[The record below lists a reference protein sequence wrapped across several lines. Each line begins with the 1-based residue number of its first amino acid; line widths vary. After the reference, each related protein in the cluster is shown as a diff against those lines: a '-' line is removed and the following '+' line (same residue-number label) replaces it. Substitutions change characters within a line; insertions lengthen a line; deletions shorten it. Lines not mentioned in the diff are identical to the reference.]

1 MKNLQFLGL
10 VIASVVALA
19 PTAGYGD
26 SRLGQKVDDFQLQS
40 HLGRDWSLSDFDDKK
55 IVVLAFL
62 GTECPL
68 VKLYG
73 PRLSEMREEFA
84 DQGVEFLGINSNT
97 QDSLTEMRN
106 FVDRYDIK
114 FPMLKDL
121 GNVVAD
127 AVKAERT
134 PEIFVLDSNREVR
147 YHGRIDDE
155 YEVGF
160 QNGRPE
166 KTELR
171 DAIEQLLAGDPV
183 TTPETKVVGCHIGRV
198 SKVEPTGDVT
208 FSKQISRI
216 FNKRCVECHRQDQL
230 APFTLDN
237 YEDVLGWEDTI
248 LEVIAD
254 NRMPPWYANPDH
266 GVFSN
271 DARLTDEEKELIR
284 NWVANGMP
292 EGDPADLPEKVAF
305 GDGWRIPEPDQILYM
320 SDEPYQVPAHGVVD
334 YQYFTVDPQWDEDK
348 FVYATEGRPGNTN
361 VVHHMS
367 VFIVPPGTKAR
378 RGVLGNYVP
387 GGSAVRLDQGLAI
400 RIPKGCQILF
410 QIHYTPNGH
419 ATEDRSSIGVC
430 FLDETDVKQVLA
442 TRMAR
447 NGRFEI
453 PANADAHEVIAECYI
468 TRDERLICM
477 TPHMHLRGDKFR
489 FEAVYPNGE
498 REILLDVP
506 SYDFNW
512 QQTFYLA
519 EPKLLPRGTSVRCTG
534 IFNNS
539 ANNPVNPNPNA
550 DVRWGDQSYDEM
562 LVGFFHTVPVEKNEA
577 QFLESSNVRFDP
589 TGVWVWG
596 RNGRIP
602 RGRMTLNLNGNRL
615 TGTATVGGG
624 KRQVENAVIRGDQL
638 EFTITYSESRIML
651 EFKGKMKPDGKIT
664 GHVRQVKIRDG
675 QKLGPFPWKSSRK
688 R

>member
-1 MKNLQFLGL
+1 MKILQILVL

-40 HLGRDWSLSDFDDKK
+40 HLGRDWSLSDFNDKK
-55 IVVLAFL
+55 VVVLAFL

-160 QNGRPE
+160 QNGRPQ

-284 NWVANGMP
+284 TWVANGMP

-320 SDEPYQVPAHGVVD
+320 SEEPYQVRSSGVVE
-334 YQYFTVDPQWDEDK
+334 YKYFTVDPQWDEDK
-348 FVYATEGRPGNTN
+348 YIYAAEARPDQKG
-361 VVHHMS
+361 VVHHII
-367 VFIVPPGTKAR
+367 VFVIPPDSRRPDLRNMLVGYAPGSTPVYLKEGT
-378 RGVLGNYVP
+378 
-387 GGSAVRLDQGLAI
+387 AI
-400 RIPKGCQILF
+400 HVPKGHKLLF
-410 QIHYTPNGH
+410 QMHYTPNGY
-419 ATEDRSSIGVC
+419 AVEDRSYVGFC
-430 FLDETDVKQVLA
+430 FADKEDVTQQLA
-442 TRMAR
+442 GRMAINPGFR
-447 NGRFEI
+447 I
-453 PANADAHEVIAECYI
+453 PPKAEAHEVTAEYYAA
-468 TRDERLICM
+468 RDEKLVSM

-489 FEAVYPNGE
+489 YEAVYPNGD

-512 QQTFYLA
+512 QHEYILA
-519 EPKLLPRGTSVRCTG
+519 EPKLLPRGTRIICTA
-534 IFNNS
+534 IYDNS
-539 ANNPVNPNPNA
+539 DNNPVNPDPTET
-550 DVRWGDQSYDEM
+550 VRWGEQSYEEM
-562 LVGFFHTVPVEKNEA
+562 MIGFFSTLPVSKT
-577 QFLESSNVRFDP
+577 ESTLKSTNVAIDP
-589 TGVWVWG
+589 SGKWSWERSVDY
-596 RNGRIP
+596 P
-602 RGRMTLNLNGNRL
+602 Q
-615 TGTATVGGG
+615 GTW
-624 KRQVENAVIRGDQL
+624 
-638 EFTITYSESRIML
+638 S
-651 EFKGKMKPDGKIT
+651 
-664 GHVRQVKIRDG
+664 
-675 QKLGPFPWKSSRK
+675 
-688 R
+688 

>member
-208 FSKQISRI
+208 FTKQISRI

-320 SDEPYQVPAHGVVD
+320 SEEPYQVPSSGVVE
-334 YQYFTVDPQWDEDK
+334 YKYFTVDPQWDEDK
-348 FVYATEGRPGNTN
+348 YIYAAEARPDQKG
-361 VVHHMS
+361 VVHHII
-367 VFIVPPGTKAR
+367 VFVIPPDSRRPDLRNMLVGYAPGSTPVYLKEGT
-378 RGVLGNYVP
+378 
-387 GGSAVRLDQGLAI
+387 AI
-400 RIPKGCQILF
+400 HVPKGHKLVF
-410 QIHYTPNGH
+410 QMHYTPNGY
-419 ATEDRSSIGVC
+419 AVEDRSYVGFC
-430 FLDETDVKQVLA
+430 FADKEDVTQQLA
-442 TRMAR
+442 GRMAINPGFR
-447 NGRFEI
+447 I
-453 PANADAHEVIAECYI
+453 PPNAEAHEVTAEYYAA
-468 TRDERLICM
+468 RDEKLVSM

-489 FEAVYPNGE
+489 YEAVYPNGD

-506 SYDFNW
+506 GYDFNW
-512 QQTFYLA
+512 QQEYILA
-519 EPKLLPRGTSVRCTG
+519 EPKLLPRGTRIICTA
-534 IFNNS
+534 IYDNS
-539 ANNPVNPNPNA
+539 ENNPVNPNP
-550 DVRWGDQSYDEM
+550 DKMVRWGDQSYEEM
-562 LVGFFHTVPVEKNEA
+562 MIGFFSTLPVSKTESTLKSTDVAIDPSGKWSWEKI
-577 QFLESSNVRFDP
+577 
-589 TGVWVWG
+589 G
-596 RNGRIP
+596 RLPAGDVEL
-602 RGRMTLNLNGNRL
+602 TLKDDQL
-615 TGTATVGGG
+615 TGIASTRGG
-624 KRQVENAVIRGDQL
+624 KVPIENAIINGDQL
-638 EFTITYSESRIML
+638 KFSVSVAQWGITLDFEGKVSQDKVVGTMSGSVAAQG
-651 EFKGKMKPDGKIT
+651 FKF
-664 GHVRQVKIRDG
+664 
-675 QKLGPFPWKSSRK
+675 GPFPWNAVRAD
-688 R
+688 